1 MLASAIVLEEATL
14 PEDILHCRVIV
25 IGNSTHWWG
34 GSSGR
39 CVPHPST
46 GQWYWFFILRWF
58 TWLGRGFL
66 CRFVAP
72 YVGVWLSVA
81 GWDLPR
87 RCILHYAGGRL
98 RLHSA

>member
-14 PEDILHCRVIV
+14 PVRYPALSCHR
-25 IGNSTHWWG
+25 NSTHWCS
-34 GSSGR
+34 SSGR
-39 CVPHPST
+39 CVPHPSV

-87 RCILHYAGGRL
+87 RCILHYAGARL
-98 RLHSA
+98 QLHSA